1 MTEPNESGLSS
12 PDPENEHH
20 LHPRPHLCSACSQ
33 IDFKALFTSHKRR
46 NDLNRWVDVTPNTCN
61 CFQIFETRDRSG
73 WPDPEVAD
81 KPQCSFCAF
90 YKDCVRQSRDIALRM
105 ESYPDDF
112 PTGLLLKGFHSL
124 SWFWMEHEACEAEDH
139 PNRRHWCQHYVQDVF
154 AMQFVGKYH
163 AEPGLGDDPNRVHNG
178 MGHAILRVVDGH
190 PNSSALTRPREAG
203 GGLLA
208 RRILPDQVNYHLIGE
223 WLRLCLLG
231 HVQCHGDGDSDVMTI
246 PGFRVID
253 CTTRN
258 IVSAVEAFGNH
269 AKHDKLDYVT
279 LSYVWGQAGFSVPV
293 LREDGLSLPD
303 ELPLVIS
310 DAMEV
315 VKRVGYRYLWVD
327 RYCIPQ
333 DDIRTKQ
340 IQIKN
345 MDKIY
350 SYSILTIIAAAGEGP
365 EYGLPGVSSRHRP
378 EQLCVQVADGISLAL
393 YESPKVLVTTS
404 KWHTRGWTYQEGLL
418 SKRRLIFTDL
428 LVYFQCYEMHGD
440 EVLSIPI
447 PDATGPLNGE
457 SRHEGFDGIRYISFQ
472 HKESDFGSVFP
483 HRVTHWSDPGTIWKR
498 ISEFARKPLAFE
510 SDTLNAIAG
519 IFGKYSSHMKED
531 EVFFLGGLPIIPVQV
546 FEYGIIPLCKCRPE
560 ETVHEGK
567 QNLWACS
574 FRQLP
579 PIPLGQHLCR
589 SFTNGSDS
597 AFSDISN
604 NLTYK
609 LVYSLFWIGYWD
621 HVDDEELRPAFI
633 PTDLKQVRRSGFP
646 SWTWAGWKTCIIK
659 HREELMGANAL
670 DIDTEAYV
678 EYEDGGGIVQKLSWE
693 RQNKEIL
700 DLLRQGDNIP
710 ACLILKASVFDMKL
724 KLTSKPWKP
733 LGTWTFTWP
742 PFLEGERIYSL
753 PRVLLEDIEHELG
766 SNGSSTSDKSN
777 EGTNLLGLLLG
788 IQGDMG
794 PASEH
799 WMWIMILKPVKRAMS
814 GRQELMYERV
824 SSPTRVC
831 PSEDT

>member
-1 MTEPNESGLSS
+1 MTWANLAVKNLGGCELKDSETRTNDGTHRAGMTEPNEPGLSS

-33 IDFKALFTSHKRR
+33 IDFKALFTSHKRH
-46 NDLNRWVDVTPNTCN
+46 
-61 CFQIFETRDRSG
+61 
-73 WPDPEVAD
+73 PEVAD
-81 KPQCSFCAF
+81 NPQCSFCAF

-105 ESYPDDF
+105 ESCPDDF

-154 AMQFVGKYH
+154 AMQ
-163 AEPGLGDDPNRVHNG
+163 VHNG

-253 CTTRN
+253 CTTRS
-258 IVSAVEAFGNH
+258 IVSAVEAFGN
-269 AKHDKLDYVT
+269 HDKLDYVT
-279 LSYVWGQAGFSVPV
+279 LSYVWGQAGFSGPV

-350 SYSILTIIAAAGEGP
+350 SYSTLTIIAAAGEGP

-393 YESPKVLVTTS
+393 YESPKVLVTAS
-404 KWHTRGWTYQEGLL
+404 KWHTRGWTYQEGPCWEHKKGLL

-428 LVYFQCYEMHGD
+428 LVYFQCYEMHGTKSYQSQYLTRLAHKMGKVD
-440 EVLSIPI
+440 MKGLTVS
-447 PDATGPLNGE
+447 N
-457 SRHEGFDGIRYISFQ
+457 YISFQ

-531 EVFFLGGLPIIPVQV
+531 EVFFLGEIV
-546 FEYGIIPLCKCRPE
+546 Y
-560 ETVHEGK
+560 EGK

-597 AFSDISN
+597 AFSDISS

-633 PTDLKQVRRSGFP
+633 PTDLKQVRRSGFS

-659 HREELMGANAL
+659 HREELMGPNAL
-670 DIDTEAYV
+670 DIYTEAYV
-678 EYEDGGGIVQKLSWE
+678 EYEDKGAIVQKLSWK

-700 DLLRQGDNIP
+700 DLVRQGDKIP
-710 ACLILKASVFDMKL
+710 ACLILKAPVFDMRL

-733 LGTWTFTWP
+733 LGKWTFTWP
-742 PFLEGERIYSL
+742 PFLEGEKIDSL
-753 PRVLLEDIEHELG
+753 PRVLLEDIEHERG
-766 SNGSSTSDKSN
+766 SNSSSTSNKCN
-777 EGTNLLGLLLG
+777 EGTNLLGLLLALNG
-788 IQGDMG
+788 GQSSVHRI
-794 PASEH
+794 
-799 WMWIMILKPVKRAMS
+799 WLLILKPVRRALN
-814 GRQELMYERV
+814 GRQELM
-824 SSPTRVC
+824 PTPLKELRGLW
-831 PSEDT
+831 